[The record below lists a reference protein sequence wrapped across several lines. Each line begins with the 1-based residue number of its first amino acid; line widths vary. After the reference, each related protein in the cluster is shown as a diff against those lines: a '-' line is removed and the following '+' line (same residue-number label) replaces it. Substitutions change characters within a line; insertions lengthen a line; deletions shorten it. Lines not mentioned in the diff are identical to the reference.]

1 VENETKKILN
11 QILIQ
16 AENLQEKCNLAIL
29 GDWFQYNNPRVDLI
43 QWSLNYFNR
52 AANIFEHIY
61 VIPGNH
67 DYRMDGYAL
76 DFLKEI
82 NRNNITYITPDSKQY
97 VYEVLDGYYAFFM
110 PYYDN
115 EKLKISYT
123 DFVINNKDQIKSNK
137 TCLFAHL
144 YDDMSKSGSE
154 SDLITKYISNIDFNV
169 FSNIFDK
176 VISGH
181 VHTKQKYV
189 KNGMEIF
196 YPGNFQCLGKHDVD
210 LNKSFT
216 IMDNQGFIKEI
227 FTDHILY
234 VKRSVNS
241 LNDDIDNILSNKLY
255 VIYLYSGMNSL
266 VIDWLDSQYKKF
278 TNILNIII
286 INSISKTFDITS
298 QSFSDFE
305 SISVEEL
312 IEKKIVELNDAEEVS
327 YLMKLLKAIPKNE

>member
-1 VENETKKILN
+1 MTK
-11 QILIQ
+11 
-16 AENLQEKCNLAIL
+16 AEGLKEKCNLAIL

-82 NRNNITYITPDSKQY
+82 NRKNITYITPETGQY
-97 VYEVLDGYYAFFM
+97 VYEVMDGYHAFFM

-115 EKLKISYT
+115 EKSGVSYT
-123 DFVINNKDQIKSNK
+123 DFVINHKNQITSDK

-169 FSNIFDK
+169 FSEIFHQ

-181 VHTKQKYV
+181 VHTKQKYI
-189 KNGMEIF
+189 KNGMGVY
-196 YPGNFQCLGKHDVD
+196 YPGNFQCLGRHDID
-210 LNKSFT
+210 LDKSYL
-216 IMDNQGFIKEI
+216 IMDNSGDVEEVL
-227 FTDHILY
+227 TDHILY

-241 LNDDIDNILSNKLY
+241 INEDIGDILPDKSY
-255 VIYLYSGMNSL
+255 VVYLSIGGYSGMNSVVL
-266 VIDWLDSQYKKF
+266 DWIDSQYKKYS
-278 TNILNIII
+278 NVLNIVV

-305 SISVEEL
+305 SISIEDLIQRKIIEL
-312 IEKKIVELNDAEEVS
+312 TDNEKIE
-327 YLMKLLKAIPKNE
+327 YLTKLLKEVPSNEE